1 MPTYLWQGKFHN
13 SNSRNQFI
21 RNMTFMKIVQFFWYT
36 VLQGTMMQFSHLFD
50 APLLTPLASI
60 LVGNYLFQGRFKS
73 HFCYC
78 LLQNMAI
85 RVVEFSNGGYKIR
98 KIFAKG
104 STNPTSPPF
113 ENSTTRIAIAN
124 STLIGNLSLFLPKLP
139 TQLRLHP

>member
-73 HFCYC
+73 HFCYY
-78 LLQNMAI
+78 LLQNYPSLNTQSCIKELLVVRDFCFLAI
-85 RVVEFSNGGYKIR
+85 WTAGSIHKKFWGPIMSN
-98 KIFAKG
+98 F
-104 STNPTSPPF
+104 
-113 ENSTTRIAIAN
+113 
-124 STLIGNLSLFLPKLP
+124 
-139 TQLRLHP
+139 

>member
-13 SNSRNQFI
+13 SNSINHFI

-85 RVVEFSNGGYKIR
+85 RVVEFSNGGYKI
-98 KIFAKG
+98 KKG
-104 STNPTSPPF
+104 F
-113 ENSTTRIAIAN
+113 CLRINILKGN
-124 STLIGNLSLFLPKLP
+124 YSILRIGCLGASEVFKNQSFKSQLFSSS
-139 TQLRLHP
+139 Q

>member
-1 MPTYLWQGKFHN
+1 MFAPWVYSIVYYLYTKQRVHAVLILKVSLCFCLFKWELLLWMNYAHVSLARKFPLN
-13 SNSRNQFI
+13 SNSRNHLI

-78 LLQNMAI
+78 LLQN
-85 RVVEFSNGGYKIR
+85 YY
-98 KIFAKG
+98 
-104 STNPTSPPF
+104 TS
-113 ENSTTRIAIAN
+113 
-124 STLIGNLSLFLPKLP
+124 KKW
-139 TQLRLHP
+139 